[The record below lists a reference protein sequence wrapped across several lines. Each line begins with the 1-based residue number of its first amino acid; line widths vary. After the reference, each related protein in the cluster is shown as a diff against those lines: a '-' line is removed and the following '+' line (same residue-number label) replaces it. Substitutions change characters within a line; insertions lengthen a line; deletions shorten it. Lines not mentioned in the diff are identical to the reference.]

1 MNAPRLTD
9 AQVSQALRAHLP
21 DRAQAGLRERI
32 LEATEST
39 SQQHALPTFLGALS
53 EADPVA
59 RRRSLLIAAALLVAL
74 ALAATAAVGAL
85 RLLER
90 DPSQDLSLE
99 LPTVPSPAVTPFPG
113 PTTEPSNALV
123 ADGYQALVVRS
134 DADGTNIVAVRGDR
148 RERVIAFFPRSERQ
162 ELGLNLLSAD
172 GWLVM
177 AYRDG
182 TEFIDLRDPSR
193 PPRPFSMA
201 DGTTGFAWHPDGR
214 FASWT
219 DSGVVTLID
228 PETGEST
235 EFMVRGPLYDVLG
248 WTADG
253 SALLARGEAGDSIY
267 AQGERVTD
275 AAWRV
280 IRLDG
285 GPDEPVVPDLDLG
298 LVRSAKYGVGG
309 ARLQLCDP
317 PQVDTS
323 ASGDGPGDCP
333 DMPIGAVVG
342 EAPDGKV
349 TIWYGDELAPDS
361 VHDASFGGDGTG
373 MWLVL
378 DRRVGGRQFVVARVD
393 APGAARVVVASGLP
407 GLEFDPFEISGV
419 APDDSLIA
427 VRRTG
432 GRASGDAPNLFLVEP
447 STGRV
452 TPVDGGFLGFIPSAT
467 ADTWAGEPFR
477 PFEPS
482 ASLQPVLPAYPPL
495 SPLADLVS
503 GQLITGD
510 REIWRQ
516 EYVAVAGAAGEPSTW
531 EIGPLNL
538 KIGFGIVLA
547 CSGPS
552 DVVVT
557 MDPDGPFM
565 PLRANCDTGASFGGQ
580 VPSASINASA
590 RFVVTGSTDTSWQL
604 MIWDPAPE

>member
-1 MNAPRLTD
+1 MI
-9 AQVSQALRAHLP
+9 S
-21 DRAQAGLRERI
+21 
-32 LEATEST
+32 
-39 SQQHALPTFLGALS
+39 
-53 EADPVA
+53 
-59 RRRSLLIAAALLVAL
+59 
-74 ALAATAAVGAL
+74 
-85 RLLER
+85 
-90 DPSQDLSLE
+90 
-99 LPTVPSPAVTPFPG
+99 
-113 PTTEPSNALV
+113 
-123 ADGYQALVVRS
+123 
-134 DADGTNIVAVRGDR
+134 
-148 RERVIAFFPRSERQ
+148 
-162 ELGLNLLSAD
+162 
-172 GWLVM
+172 
-177 AYRDG
+177 YRDG

-193 PPRPFSMA
+193 PPRPFSVA

-214 FASWT
+214 FASWD

-235 EFMVRGPLYDVLG
+235 QFTVRGPLYDVLG

-253 SALLARGEAGDSIY
+253 SALLARGESGDSIY

-298 LVRSAKYGVGG
+298 LVRSAKYGAGG

-407 GLEFDPFEISGV
+407 GPEFDPFEISGV

-432 GRASGDAPNLFLVEP
+432 GASGGAPNLFLVEP

-452 TPVDGGFLGFIPSAT
+452 TPVDGGFLGFIPSAA

-482 ASLQPVLPAYPPL
+482 ASLQPVSPAYPPL
-495 SPLADLVS
+495 PPLADLVP

-552 DVVVT
+552 DVLVT
-557 MDPDGPFM
+557 TDPDGPFM
-565 PLRANCDTGASFGGQ
+565 PLRANCDSGATTGGQ
-580 VPSASINASA
+580 VPWGAINASA
-590 RFVVTGSTDTSWQL
+590 RFIVTGNTDTSWQL
-604 MIWDPAPE
+604 VIFDPAPE